1 MDTGWLSL
9 QMQFNGTI
17 VAVSLCWLEE
27 ATPSVLV
34 AQFYKF
40 PLSLVRSA
48 NLTNNNACMQPSWR
62 LSLRRP
68 ADVWPGSRQCQC
80 REHRVPSAV
89 TWSAPQSRARLAAVS
104 PPPVSDCSAHL
115 RSPAAEHITTTTT
128 PKANE
133 KRTNELAFRWR
144 TFSDYFSLKKSGK
157 RLFFITMTIM
167 QLRVYIINV
176 HRALKHS

>member
-48 NLTNNNACMQPSWR
+48 NLTNNNACMQPS
-62 LSLRRP
+62 
-68 ADVWPGSRQCQC
+68 
-80 REHRVPSAV
+80 
-89 TWSAPQSRARLAAVS
+89 
-104 PPPVSDCSAHL
+104 
-115 RSPAAEHITTTTT
+115 
-128 PKANE
+128 
-133 KRTNELAFRWR
+133 
-144 TFSDYFSLKKSGK
+144 
-157 RLFFITMTIM
+157 
-167 QLRVYIINV
+167 
-176 HRALKHS
+176 